1 MAVLLTPKDLA
12 ASVKLIYSNSSLVSI
27 LITFTGIPDFNVLIK
42 DNLVFVSIE
51 TILFLWAFDILSL
64 IYSDKIL
71 PVAALDKFPLASL
84 LSTLSLRKYSIVLLL
99 CLKPANDP
107 ATLNIL
113 YSGL

>member
-51 TILFLWAFDILSL
+51 TILFL
-64 IYSDKIL
+64 
-71 PVAALDKFPLASL
+71 
-84 LSTLSLRKYSIVLLL
+84 
-99 CLKPANDP
+99 
-107 ATLNIL
+107 
-113 YSGL
+113 